1 MAEAVEPAERFSE
14 PMQGRVVVDERR
26 VVRVGSPLAG
36 RVEQVHVELGQR
48 VKRGAPLITIT
59 SLQLPAL
66 RDALAQADNALT
78 LARADDARVQSMVNE
93 RLMPAKE
100 AISSAARL
108 RQAQLAQHEAAARL
122 RALRLDTS
130 QSHRFV
136 LRAEIAGTIVEKHVV
151 GSQAVTPSDSLLQ
164 IADLDAGLFV
174 IADVFESDLGTIKE
188 GAPARIKT
196 RNPPFQTLDSRVD
209 MVAHVVDPVRR
220 TVQVRMRVTAAP
232 LRINQR
238 VEATILRSAPA
249 GAAEIAS
256 AAVLS
261 DGDRHGVFVLDDGG
275 KIQRRAVLPGWENA
289 GRVVILAGLNIGE
302 RVVEQ
307 GAHLL
312 ESRRPELF

>member
-1 MAEAVEPAERFSE
+1 
-14 PMQGRVVVDERR
+14 
-26 VVRVGSPLAG
+26 
-36 RVEQVHVELGQR
+36 
-48 VKRGAPLITIT
+48 
-59 SLQLPAL
+59 
-66 RDALAQADNALT
+66 
-78 LARADDARVQSMVNE
+78 
-93 RLMPAKE
+93 
-100 AISSAARL
+100 
-108 RQAQLAQHEAAARL
+108 
-122 RALRLDTS
+122 
-130 QSHRFV
+130 
-136 LRAEIAGTIVEKHVV
+136 
-151 GSQAVTPSDSLLQ
+151 
-164 IADLDAGLFV
+164 
-174 IADVFESDLGTIKE
+174 
-188 GAPARIKT
+188 
-196 RNPPFQTLDSRVD
+196 
-209 MVAHVVDPVRR
+209 
-220 TVQVRMRVTAAP
+220 MRVTAAP